1 MKLGPSQGCG
11 FLLVGSVRSHGS
23 HWSHGSHRSHGS
35 LFFPWDPWD
44 LRDLWDLW
52 DLRDLKD
59 LRDLRDPETQD
70 KTRHKKSNSDVASTT
85 DNEWLRQTTLKR
97 STFSK
102 KLSLS
107 NSLRA
112 KQEILWWNAWTSPSG
127 MQLVFDCLFCC
138 LLVIIH
144 DILHIAPCQFQCISE
159 MFTSQFQYPYSK
171 IFLFHPKMMNTITK
185 NGVHRTTVRSEQ
197 LS

>member
-1 MKLGPSQGCG
+1 MQNEGKRRAFELTCETCKYGNRRAQRGQKRGQKKEGKKEGIICFTPGWHQQ
-11 FLLVGSVRSHGS
+11 
-23 HWSHGSHRSHGS
+23 S
-35 LFFPWDPWD
+35 LYHLAAIP
-44 LRDLWDLW
+44 R
-52 DLRDLKD
+52 KAM
-59 LRDLRDPETQD
+59 D
-70 KTRHKKSNSDVASTT
+70 KTRPKEKKVRVMLTA
-85 DNEWLRQTTLKR
+85 RQTMRDWDKLCWKEAH
-97 STFSK
+97 FPK

-112 KQEILWWNAWTSPSG
+112 KQEILWWKAWTSPSG

>member
-1 MKLGPSQGCG
+1 MQNEGKRRAFELTCKTCKYGNRRAQRGQKRGQKRGHNMLYTRVTSTKSLPPS
-11 FLLVGSVRSHGS
+11 SHP
-23 HWSHGSHRSHGS
+23 RIN
-35 LFFPWDPWD
+35 
-44 LRDLWDLW
+44 LRE
-52 DLRDLKD
+52 LK
-59 LRDLRDPETQD
+59 TQD
-70 KTRHKKSNSDVASTT
+70 KTPKKWRVMLTA
-85 DNEWLRQTTLKR
+85 RQTM
-97 STFSK
+97 SDWD
-102 KLSLS
+102 KLRWKEAHFPKNFPFQ

-112 KQEILWWNAWTSPSG
+112 KQEILWWKAWTSPSG